1 MKLRHREFFA
11 VSICLTVLGIG
22 GVLGTNQPEGLAV
35 PMRKPSFIAQAS
47 QQVTNAQLI
56 AANTRLSFKLFSEI
70 LKQQPEQN
78 IFISPAS
85 VAIALAM
92 TYNGAKGET
101 QQAIAHTLELQGM
114 SLEEVNQAYAT
125 LRATLTN
132 PDPKVQLS
140 IANSLW
146 GRQDEPFHPEFLQ
159 KNQNFYGAQ
168 VTSLDFSNPTAS
180 NIINNWVKQS
190 TNGKINKI
198 VDSNEFSPDTILVL
212 LNAIYFKG
220 FWARAFDKTSTKELP
235 FTLLNGTQKSHPIM
249 FQESEYWYYENE
261 LFQAVSLPY
270 GQGRLS
276 LYIFLPHK
284 NVSLNAFYQKLNA
297 ENWEQ
302 WINEFSPEQVLLGL
316 PRFKL
321 DYELELNNALK
332 SLGMAIAFDPN
343 RADFAGITSRPAFIS
358 KVKHNTFFEVNE
370 EGSEAAA
377 AASVQVNTRSTRQ
390 ASQMTV
396 DRPFFCA
403 IFDNQTK
410 SILFLGSIL
419 EP

>member
-11 VSICLTVLGIG
+11 VSICLTVLGMG

-35 PMRKPSFIAQAS
+35 PMRQPSFIAQAS

-70 LKQQPEQN
+70 LKQQPDQN

-101 QQAIAHTLELQGM
+101 QQAIAHTLELEGM

-132 PDPKVQLS
+132 PDPTVQLS

-146 GRQDEPFHPEFLQ
+146 GRQGEPFNPEFLQ
-159 KNQNFYGAQ
+159 KNQTFYGTQ
-168 VTSLDFSNPTAS
+168 VTSLDFTNSTAS
-180 NIINNWVKQS
+180 DVINNWVKQS
-190 TNGKINKI
+190 TNGKIDKI
-198 VDSNEFSPDTILVL
+198 VDSHEFSPDTILVL

-220 FWARAFDKTSTKELP
+220 FWTRAFDKTSTKELP

-284 NVSLNAFYQKLNA
+284 NVSLKTFYQKLNA
-297 ENWEQ
+297 ESWEQ
-302 WINEFSPEQVLLGL
+302 WMSEFTPEQVLLGL

-332 SLGMAIAFDPN
+332 SLGMAIAFEPN
-343 RADFAGITSRPAFIS
+343 RADFSGITSRPAYIS

-370 EGSEAAA
+370 EGSEAAG
-377 AASVQVNTRSTRQ
+377 AASVQVNTRSSRQ

-410 SILFLGSIL
+410 SILFMGSIL